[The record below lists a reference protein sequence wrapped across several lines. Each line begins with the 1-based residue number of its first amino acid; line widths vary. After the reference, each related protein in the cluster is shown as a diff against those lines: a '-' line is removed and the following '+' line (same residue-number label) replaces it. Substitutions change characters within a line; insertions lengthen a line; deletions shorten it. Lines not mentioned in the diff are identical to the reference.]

1 MLLHVFQNVKNT
13 KLFTKE
19 SCSIQ
24 KDSQNFKKFDYNL
37 FKNYSL
43 GQTSPSNNPPRLPN
57 TPEPKP
63 FFKIDY

>member
-24 KDSQNFKKFDYNL
+24 KDSQNFKKSDYESVKKL
-37 FKNYSL
+37 
-43 GQTSPSNNPPRLPN
+43 
-57 TPEPKP
+57 
-63 FFKIDY
+63 